1 MTIFDCSIDTLKA
14 LWRGL
19 GRNADSLAS
28 EGEHTL
34 AMSPWRPTVNHR
46 DRPSWEQEGYSREP
60 ESSRSRPDSHGVE
73 VPFVRNKSLSG
84 SNIV

>member
-1 MTIFDCSIDTLKA
+1 
-14 LWRGL
+14 
-19 GRNADSLAS
+19 
-28 EGEHTL
+28 L

-46 DRPSWEQEGYSREP
+46 DRPSWEQEGYSRGP